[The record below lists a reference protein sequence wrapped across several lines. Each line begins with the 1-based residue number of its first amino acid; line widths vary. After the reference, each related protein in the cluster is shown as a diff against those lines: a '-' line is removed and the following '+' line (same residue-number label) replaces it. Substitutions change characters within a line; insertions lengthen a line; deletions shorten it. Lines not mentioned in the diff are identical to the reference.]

1 MERKLKEVKLDSAK
15 TFSEL
20 YGLKDQSPLIGVID
34 FKTAQKSPNN
44 LEMEYGVYALYLK
57 DVSVCSLKYG
67 AYPCDYTSGTLV
79 MFAPGQ
85 RARLDSPEAQVRPDV
100 IGLLFHLDLIEG
112 TPLGLTMGKYTFFS
126 YKDVNFQRFSTPYP
140 EVA

>member
-44 LEMEYGVYALYLK
+44 LEMEYGVYALYL
-57 DVSVCSLKYG
+57 
-67 AYPCDYTSGTLV
+67 
-79 MFAPGQ
+79 
-85 RARLDSPEAQVRPDV
+85 
-100 IGLLFHLDLIEG
+100 
-112 TPLGLTMGKYTFFS
+112 
-126 YKDVNFQRFSTPYP
+126 
-140 EVA
+140 

>member
-44 LEMEYGVYALYLK
+44 LEMEYGVML
-57 DVSVCSLKYG
+57 S
-67 AYPCDYTSGTLV
+67 
-79 MFAPGQ
+79 
-85 RARLDSPEAQVRPDV
+85 
-100 IGLLFHLDLIEG
+100 I
-112 TPLGLTMGKYTFFS
+112 
-126 YKDVNFQRFSTPYP
+126 
-140 EVA
+140 

>member
-67 AYPCDYTSGTLV
+67 AYATI
-79 MFAPGQ
+79 
-85 RARLDSPEAQVRPDV
+85 RAALWLCLLRDSEHV
-100 IGLLFHLDLIEG
+100 LIV
-112 TPLGLTMGKYTFFS
+112 LK
-126 YKDVNFQRFSTPYP
+126 RR
-140 EVA
+140 

>member
-57 DVSVCSLKYG
+57 DVSVFVKVRSLSLRLYERHFG
-67 AYPCDYTSGTLV
+67 YVCSGT
-79 MFAPGQ
+79 A
-85 RARLDSPEAQVRPDV
+85 
-100 IGLLFHLDLIEG
+100 
-112 TPLGLTMGKYTFFS
+112 
-126 YKDVNFQRFSTPYP
+126 STS
-140 EVA
+140 